1 MPIELQSPNNS
12 QTKLKLTAVSKRYGK
27 VEALVDANLRVRKG
41 ECVTLLGPSG
51 SGKTTLLNIV
61 AGLLPLDEGDVWIED
76 KLSTHLPPYERDIGM
91 VFQNYALFPHM
102 SVYENIAFPLRMRRK
117 ARADI
122 RKRVLNALAAVSLAD
137 KTERMPSELSGG
149 QQQRIAL
156 ARALVYE
163 PSIILMDEPLA
174 ALDKK
179 LREQLQLEIRR
190 VQRQLGITMLYV
202 THDQQ
207 EALLLSDRICLMN
220 NACIEQVGT
229 PDDLYFRPRT
239 HFAAD
244 FIGESNI
251 FLADVL
257 GVTGRSVMLR
267 GPAGCQLRT
276 TTDLSVSKGQV
287 VKVMIRPERLRLRA
301 RDERQSGENSI
312 AARIAEKI
320 FLGEATKY
328 YASVSPEHTFVCKT
342 LTTGQ
347 VSTCGPGDDVLL
359 AVEAESVVILLDA
372 GSSVRHNLD
381 A

>member
-1 MPIELQSPNNS
+1 MPIELQSQDNC
-12 QTKLKLTAVSKRYGK
+12 QTKLKLSGVSKRYGE
-27 VEALVDANLRVRKG
+27 VDALVDANLLVRKG

-117 ARADI
+117 GKADI
-122 RKRVLNALAAVSLAD
+122 RKRVLNALATVSLAD
-137 KTERMPSELSGG
+137 KAERMPAELSGG

-179 LREQLQLEIRR
+179 LREQLQLEVRR
-190 VQRQLGITMLYV
+190 VQRQLGVTMLHV

-220 NACIEQVGT
+220 DGHIEQVGT
-229 PDDLYFRPRT
+229 PNDLYFRPRT

-251 FLADVL
+251 FAADVL
-257 GVTGRSVMLR
+257 GLSGRGVVLR
-267 GPAGCQLRT
+267 GPGGCRLRAE
-276 TTDLSVSKGQV
+276 TDLPLSPGET
-287 VKVMIRPERLRLRA
+287 VKAMIRPERLRLQA
-301 RDERQSGENSI
+301 IDQVQGENQI
-312 AARIAEKI
+312 VARVAEKI

-328 YASVSPEHTFVCKT
+328 YVSVAPDHTFVCKT
-342 LTTGQ
+342 LTSSQASVCAPGER
-347 VSTCGPGDDVLL
+347 VSL
-359 AVEAESVVILLDA
+359 AVDAESIIILLDSA
-372 GSSVRHNLD
+372 SG
-381 A
+381 AP